1 MKKFKQLL
9 SRLIVP
15 TVTVIL
21 IGQSI
26 YMTREITWDMIF
38 ATINDIYW
46 WQALLLMILGFI
58 AILPTL
64 LNDVILAQWQDYHL
78 DRRELLQRSW
88 LINVFNINAGFVGT
102 VGMLLRRIWFFDQKN
117 ARHLKPYIQMYILS
131 LSGLFVAS
139 AGAII
144 AVWFKFIPGFEHNM
158 IWLMLLLGVVVV
170 VGLLSRIPRFNLW
183 AGMTRRVFVLLTSNA
198 LLTFAIQMVLFV
210 TIGLT
215 IGVNIRIA
223 VMMMLFTIANTIA
236 LVTMTPGTWGSF
248 DVSLLLMLSG
258 LSIDIEKVV
267 VWLILYR
274 LVYNMLPLFSALVLF
289 CYRLSRKINSD
300 YRGVPHYV
308 ARAVT
313 HKLTTIALYLSGIL
327 LVLSGTMPSIMQ
339 RITILHRLRPW
350 PITFAL
356 ANQLPNI
363 LLGFL
368 LLISARGVANR
379 VKRAYRSTIIVL
391 ILVVIYTYISY
402 RQVLPVVI
410 FGLLLVG
417 FIVSKKTLYREQFI
431 HSWEQQVIDVAIW
444 GLLIISYLLLGVINA
459 PLVKHHFQRL
469 NHLGLLPSVHWWLMG
484 TAIIIVVTAFSLLL
498 SRYLSARQQQLGV
511 AFDEERLKKLLAVGD
526 THYTNLAFL
535 GDKRFYFYQVDGQ
548 DIVGMQFRVINNQAM
563 VMGDPFGESPY
574 FAEAMQQFVDD
585 ADVLGYVPVFYEVS
599 EQVAMMAHE
608 FGYDFFKL
616 GEEAHVI
623 VSDFS
628 TAGKKMQNVRS
639 VVNQA
644 TRAGFTFQVI
654 QPPFSSATLTQ
665 LRAISDE
672 WLAGREEKGYSLG
685 FFDENYL
692 QRYPIAVLEKAGQIE
707 AFATLVTSHSEQQL
721 AVDLMR
727 FTKQAPNGM
736 MDVLFVNTIAYAQMQ
751 GLKTLNLGMSP
762 LANVGQHRQSFGRE
776 RLANLVYQFGSKVY
790 SFEGLHHYKRKFTK
804 HWIPMY
810 IAYSRKSWVIMVM
823 LGLLKIDNKGV
834 ARAPEIKVVY
844 DEDNNF
850 QQ

>member
-21 IGQSI
+21 ISQSF

-38 ATINDIYW
+38 STINDIYW
-46 WQALLLMILGFI
+46 WQALLLMVLGFV
-58 AILPTL
+58 AVLPTV
-64 LNDVILAQWQDYHL
+64 LNDVILAKWQHYHL
-78 DRRELLQRSW
+78 KRRELLARSW

-117 ARHLKPYIQMYILS
+117 TNHMKPYIQMYILS
-131 LSGLFVAS
+131 LTGLFVAS
-139 AGAII
+139 AGAIV
-144 AVWFKFIPGFEHNM
+144 AVWFNFVPGYEDNM
-158 IWLMLLLGVVVV
+158 IWLMLLLGAAIF
-170 VGLLSRIPRFNLW
+170 VGLMSFVPRFHFW
-183 AGMTRRVFVLLTSNA
+183 QGMTRRALVLLSGNA
-198 LLTFAIQMVLFV
+198 LLTYALQMALFV

-215 IGVNIRIA
+215 IGVNVRVAI
-223 VMMMLFTIANTIA
+223 MLLLFTIANTIA

-248 DVSLLLMLSG
+248 DVSMLLLFSG
-258 LSIDIEKVV
+258 LAIDVEKAV

-274 LVYNMLPLFSALVLF
+274 LVYNMMPLASALVLF
-289 CYRLSRKINSD
+289 FYRLSRKINTD

-308 ARAVT
+308 ALSVT
-313 HKLTTIALYLSGIL
+313 HQLTTVALYLAGIL

-339 RITILHRLRPW
+339 RITVLHRLRPW

-368 LLISARGVANR
+368 LLISARGIANR
-379 VKRAYRSTIIVL
+379 VKRAYWSTIVVL
-391 ILVVIYTYISY
+391 ILVVIYTLISF
-402 RQVLPVVI
+402 RQILPVVI
-410 FGLLLVG
+410 FGLLLVAV
-417 FIVSKKTLYREQFI
+417 ILSKKTLYREQFI
-431 HSWEQQVIDVAIW
+431 HSWEQQVVDGGIW
-444 GLLIISYLLLGVINA
+444 GLLIISYLALGVLNA

-469 NHLGLLPSVHWWLMG
+469 NQLGLLPSVHWWLMG
-484 TAIIIVVTAFSLLL
+484 TAIILVVTAFSLLL
-498 SRYLSARQQQLGV
+498 SRYLSAHQQQLGV
-511 AFDEERLKKLLAVGD
+511 PLDEPRLNQLLVLGD

-535 GDKRFYFYQVDGQ
+535 GDKRFYFYQVAGQ
-548 DIVGMQFRVINNQAM
+548 DVVGMQFRVINNQAM
-563 VMGDPFGESPY
+563 VMGDPFGDKKY
-574 FAEAMQQFVDD
+574 FAAGMQQFVDD
-585 ADVLGYVPVFYEVS
+585 ADVLGYTPVFYEVS
-599 EQVAMMAHE
+599 EQVAMLAHE

-623 VSDFS
+623 LSAFS

-644 TRAGFTFQVI
+644 QRAGFEYQVLT
-654 QPPFSSATLTQ
+654 PPFNQQIMAQ
-665 LRAISDE
+665 LQAISQE

-685 FFDENYL
+685 FFDPNYL
-692 QRYPIAVLEKAGQIE
+692 QRYPIAVLAQAGKIE

-727 FTKQAPNGM
+727 FTQVAPNGV
-736 MDVLFVNTIAYAQMQ
+736 MDVLFVNTIAYAKAQ
-751 GLKTLNLGMSP
+751 GLQTLNLGMSP

-790 SFEGLHHYKRKFTK
+790 SFEGLHHYKSKFTK
-804 HWIPMY
+804 NWVPMY
-810 IAYSRKSWVIMVM
+810 IAYSRKSWVLMVM
-823 LGLLKIDNKGV
+823 IGLLKIDNKGV
-834 ARAPEIKVVY
+834 ARAPEMKVVY
-844 DEDNNF
+844 DKDNDF
-850 QQ
+850 EQ